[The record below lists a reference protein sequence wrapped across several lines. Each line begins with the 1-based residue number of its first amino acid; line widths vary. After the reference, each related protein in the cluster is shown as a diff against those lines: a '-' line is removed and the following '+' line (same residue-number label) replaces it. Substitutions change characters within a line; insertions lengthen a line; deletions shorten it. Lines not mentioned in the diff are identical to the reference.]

1 MGASAGFWSLSE
13 CTLSDAFQECDRVF
27 LSKENFRE
35 VKEAELSK
43 VGRGDSPK
51 TGPNE

>member
-13 CTLSDAFQECDRVF
+13 CTLSDAFQECDE